1 MADTRN
7 SNILEIEED
16 PTVTGQVI
24 SFKSTTRRS
33 RSEMAPPRPLSCYGS
48 APKKFWTELSSR
60 DVQDQSWDLV
70 ETLSEDDN
78 LLEVETLSEDDN
90 LLEVR
95 LLDPFD
101 IFLLQKIGEGG
112 QAHVFFATC
121 EKFSAPLVVKRLK
134 YKLKRGQIELV
145 ELQKRMDKVM
155 KTSRRNA
162 SAVCKVMGV
171 GMDAVGNAFIVM
183 ERMGGDLRNLIDRVR
198 WVGDGRM
205 PYVDGQMPFDYSD
218 TIKMMIDISQGMQDL
233 HRCGLIHRDLKASN
247 ILVTA
252 LPLDSHLGEV
262 LIESVELEQD
272 LVSFYFY
279 VRIGDYESSDD
290 IEGTRFW
297 RPPEVLQQVKDETK
311 TVKWSFAG
319 DMYSFG
325 MLCYELLTGR
335 IPFEEQLL
343 TAYDVVLSGKRP
355 ELPPHVN
362 PKMKELLHSCWQMEP
377 EKRPGW
383 TEIIESLS
391 EELESHPPGQGPRFY
406 RRMKVGIPKAEN
418 QTTVVASSSSCSAS
432 PVSLGMQASSSRM
445 ESLPNSEHQ
454 TPGSFSSTGLLEMQQ
469 QGTEPVKSQAL
480 PIIWEEDYYEEELKK
495 ISVWR
500 ELLQGHDIPNGEAAF
515 KALMTREVARALED
529 IAAVEVNIT
538 SRYREAIAAWYAAR
552 ETWVP
557 LEDAERWKVIEEPW
571 EAPPIGSWYVSGEYA
586 ERWKVIEEP
595 WEAIGERFA
604 VDYYI
609 SFDHLWDKI
618 RDVLNAW
625 RGKSPVEFRAW
636 EEAVEEACRQNTV
649 HSMINKLENLFFD
662 RRINLRSSV
671 WEVRMN
677 SQFLK
682 FFDSLLRRA
691 KLMVRERELFRLS
704 EEKFFS
710 SPQGRQF
717 AKFAEELWASNQH
730 VIFHPV

>member
-1 MADTRN
+1 MADTLN

-24 SFKSTTRRS
+24 SFKSTTQRS
-33 RSEMAPPRPLSCYGS
+33 RSEVAPPRPLSCYGS
-48 APKKFWTELSSR
+48 APKKFWSELSSR
-60 DVQDQSWDLV
+60 DVQDQSCDL
-70 ETLSEDDN
+70 
-78 LLEVETLSEDDN
+78 VETLSEDDN

-95 LLDPFD
+95 LLDRSD
-101 IFLLQKIGEGG
+101 IFLLRKIGEGG

-121 EKFSAPLVVKRLK
+121 EKFSTPLVVKRLK
-134 YKLKRGQIELV
+134 YKLKRGEKDLV

-198 WVGDGRM
+198 CVGDGRM

-233 HRCGLIHRDLKASN
+233 HRCGLIHRDLKAAN

-272 LVSFYFY
+272 LESFYFY
-279 VRIGDYESSDD
+279 VRIGDYENSDD

-297 RPPEVLQQVKDETK
+297 RPPEVLQSLKDETEP
-311 TVKWSFAG
+311 VKWLPAG
-319 DMYSFG
+319 DVYSFG
-325 MLCYELLTGR
+325 MLCYEVLTGR
-335 IPFEEQLL
+335 IPFEEQLS
-343 TAYDVVLSGKRP
+343 TAYDVVLSGQRP

-362 PKMKELLHSCWQMEP
+362 PKMTELLHSCWQMEP

-418 QTTVVASSSSCSAS
+418 QTTVVASSSSSSGS
-432 PVSLGMQASSSRM
+432 PVSLGMQANSSRM
-445 ESLPNSEHQ
+445 ESLPNSERQ

-469 QGTEPVKSQAL
+469 QGTGPVKSQAL
-480 PIIWEEDYYEEELKK
+480 PIIWEEDYDFAKWEK
-495 ISVWR
+495 ISIWR
-500 ELLQGHDIPNGEAAF
+500 ELLLRGHEIPNGEAAF
-515 KALMTREVARALED
+515 KALMPREVARALED

-538 SRYREAIAAWYAAR
+538 SRYREAIQAWYTAM

-557 LEDAERWKVIEEPW
+557 PARENPDLWDEHSW
-571 EAPPIGSWYVSGEYA
+571 EVMQKRFTVEY
-586 ERWKVIEEP
+586 
-595 WEAIGERFA
+595 G
-604 VDYYI
+604 I

-618 RDVLNAW
+618 RDVLDAW
-625 RGKSPVEFRAW
+625 REESPVEFQAW
-636 EEAVEEACRQNTV
+636 KEAVEEACRQNTV
-649 HSMINKLENLFFD
+649 KSKIDKLEERVSGVEINAPIKQASNSWTED
-662 RRINLRSSV
+662 RYLPG
-671 WEVRMN
+671 
-677 SQFLK
+677 FLY
-682 FFDSLLRRA
+682 FRLRRA
-691 KLMVRERELFRLS
+691 RLKFRELD
-704 EEKFFS
+704 
-710 SPQGRQF
+710 SPR
-717 AKFAEELWASNQH
+717 A
-730 VIFHPV
+730 V